1 MSRETRLAA
10 TAQLESGDVF
20 IIDRHPEE
28 KGLAFRKDAALRL
41 SCARVPHA
49 AAYLSHFA
57 SAEARGRL

>member
-10 TAQLESGDVF
+10 TAQVEPGDVL

-28 KGLAFRKDAALRL
+28 KGLAFRKDAAPRL

-49 AAYLSHFA
+49 AAYLNHSA
-57 SAEARGRL
+57 SAEVLGRL